1 MEKKRGEGGCRVA
14 SEKIMEDSL
23 VIKKKRD
30 EDGSADANHNKIVL
44 QN

>member
-23 VIKKKRD
+23 VIKKNVMKMV
-30 EDGSADANHNKIVL
+30 APMLIIIK
-44 QN
+44 